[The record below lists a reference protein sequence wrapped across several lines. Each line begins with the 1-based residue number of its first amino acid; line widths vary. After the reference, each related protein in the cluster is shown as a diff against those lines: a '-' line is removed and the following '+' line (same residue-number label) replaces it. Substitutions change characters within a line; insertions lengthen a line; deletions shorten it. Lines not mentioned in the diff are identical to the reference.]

1 MAKAPRL
8 FLIDG
13 SALAYRSYF
22 AFIRNPLINSRG
34 ENTSAVFGFT
44 RTLLDLLS
52 QEQPQY
58 IAVAFD
64 TAAPTFRHERFPAY
78 KATRQ
83 KMPEEMSLQ
92 LGRLREVA
100 DALGISF
107 LELPG
112 FEADDVMGTLT
123 KKAEREGIETYLV
136 TGDKDFMQL
145 VSPLVKIY
153 SLRKVD
159 NQQEILDAL
168 GVQQKFGV
176 PPERVIDV
184 LALMG
189 DSSDNVPGVP
199 GIGEKTAL
207 KLIQDY
213 GDLETVLARV
223 AEIKPKGVA
232 EKIMANTDLA
242 RLSRELVTIH
252 TDVPLPCRPT
262 DLAPR
267 PRDPARLTTLF
278 RELEFHS
285 LVRQVAVETPQ
296 RQRAYRL
303 VRSHPEFD
311 ALCQTLQGLERFAID
326 TETTDLNPLQ
336 AELVCISVAWQPG
349 EAYCIPMEF
358 PEEGEP
364 GDQAYVLECLKPIL
378 ENPAIG
384 KCGQNIKYDMLVLSQ
399 HGIELQGVEFDTMV
413 ASYVLNPSGRKHNL
427 DALALEYLQVKKIP
441 ITDLIGSGKGQR
453 NMRDVPLEDVA
464 RYACEDADMTWRL
477 RDLLAPK
484 LKEAETW
491 ELFQKAEVPL
501 IAVLKEMEQA
511 GVYLDI
517 ALLQQMSREMDRQL
531 LSLTQEIHTLAG
543 EVFNINSTQQLGRIL
558 FEKLEIHK
566 ALGIKRVRKTKTGY
580 STDVAAL
587 EQFRAH
593 ALVGKILEYRQ
604 LAKLKSTY
612 IDALP
617 QLVNPKTRRVH
628 TSYNQTV
635 TATGR
640 LSCLPAGTLVNTQ
653 QGLVGI
659 ETVRRGDFIR
669 TPYGPRR
676 VLDWQPTGE
685 KPVVVL
691 RLSNGTTLRCSPQ
704 HRLRSLG
711 NWIEA
716 QHLNVGDPVYMS
728 FREGLFGNQVEM
740 DLHVTSAFPTRKSPQ
755 LPREWT
761 VELAELVGYHLADGH
776 IARSNYNGKPARV
789 VLAFDWDETDL
800 MDYFAHEIQGIF
812 GKTPIRRLTKSCPVL
827 QVSGVDIGGALIQ
840 LGAGELSGHIRVP
853 PSLFKAPEPIIA
865 AFLRG
870 YFEGDGC
877 SAYMTV
883 RSVSRRMLEG
893 VQQLL
898 TLFGIPATILEG
910 TADPRG
916 YARRYTLHIVGD
928 RSKKTFRD
936 RINFLS
942 AKKRSRCD
950 RVASVQSVKSTAE
963 NLTLPAAFK
972 IDRLKAF
979 LYDAHRNM
987 GSNSLDA
994 LYVFT
999 SKLARGRRTI
1009 TLPRA
1014 EWVLEA
1020 LSDIEALETSEG
1032 SFIREIVEAGYY
1044 EVSIAGISYEPP
1056 AAMYDICVEDVEQYM
1071 AQGIVVHNSSQ
1082 PNLQN
1087 IPARTEL
1094 GREIRKAFIAEG
1106 EDRCILSADYSQIEL
1121 RILAHLSQDATLIQ
1135 SFRAGED
1142 VHRRTASLI
1151 FGVPPEQ
1158 VTAEQRARAKTIN
1171 FGVIYGM
1178 GPTRL
1183 AREID
1188 ISLEEAREFIER
1200 YFATYPGVH
1209 HYTVETIRKAKEQEY
1224 VTTLL
1229 GRRRYLPELFSD
1241 NQGVRAAA
1249 ENMAIN
1255 TPVQGSSADIIKLA
1269 MINIRDRLRQERLT
1283 AQMILQ
1289 VHDELV
1295 FEMPVAELEQVKSIV
1310 VEQMER
1316 AVQLDVPI
1324 KVDVGAGRNW
1334 FEAH

>member
-22 AFIRNPLINSRG
+22 AFIRNPLINSKG

-52 QEQPQY
+52 QEQPEY

-100 DALGISF
+100 DALGIAF
-107 LELPG
+107 LEMPG

-123 KKAEREGIETYLV
+123 KQAEREGIATYLV

-168 GVQQKFGV
+168 GVQRKFGV

-223 AEIKPKGVA
+223 AEVKPKGVA
-232 EKIMANTDLA
+232 EKIMANTELA

-252 TDVPLPCRPT
+252 TDVPLPCVPT
-262 DLAPR
+262 DLVPR
-267 PRDPARLTTLF
+267 PWDASRLTTLF

-285 LVRQVAVETPQ
+285 LVRQVAVETPS
-296 RQRAYRL
+296 RQSAYRL
-303 VRSHPEFD
+303 VRSRPEFD
-311 ALCQTLQGLERFAID
+311 SLCQTLQGLERFAID
-326 TETTDLNPLQ
+326 TETTDLNSLQ
-336 AELVCISVAWQPG
+336 AELVCVSVAWQPG

-358 PEEGEP
+358 PEGGEP
-364 GDQAYVLECLKPIL
+364 GDRAYVLEGLKPVL
-378 ENPAIG
+378 ENPKIG
-384 KCGQNIKYDMLVLSQ
+384 KCGQNIKYDMIVLSQ

-413 ASYVLNPSGRKHNL
+413 ASYVLNPSGREHNL

-477 RDLLAPK
+477 RDLLEPR

-491 ELFQKAEVPL
+491 ELFEKVEVPL

-511 GVYLDI
+511 GVYLDLT
-517 ALLQQMSREMDRQL
+517 LLQQMSREMDRQL

-558 FEKLEIHK
+558 FEKLEIQK
-566 ALGIKRVRKTKTGY
+566 DLGIKRVRKTKTGY

-593 ALVGKILEYRQ
+593 VLVGKILEYRQ

-612 IDALP
+612 VDALP

-628 TSYNQTV
+628 TSYNQAV

-640 LSCLPAGTLVNTQ
+640 LSS
-653 QGLVGI
+653 
-659 ETVRRGDFIR
+659 
-669 TPYGPRR
+669 
-676 VLDWQPTGE
+676 
-685 KPVVVL
+685 
-691 RLSNGTTLRCSPQ
+691 SN
-704 HRLRSLG
+704 
-711 NWIEA
+711 
-716 QHLNVGDPVYMS
+716 
-728 FREGLFGNQVEM
+728 
-740 DLHVTSAFPTRKSPQ
+740 
-755 LPREWT
+755 
-761 VELAELVGYHLADGH
+761 
-776 IARSNYNGKPARV
+776 
-789 VLAFDWDETDL
+789 
-800 MDYFAHEIQGIF
+800 
-812 GKTPIRRLTKSCPVL
+812 
-827 QVSGVDIGGALIQ
+827 
-840 LGAGELSGHIRVP
+840 
-853 PSLFKAPEPIIA
+853 
-865 AFLRG
+865 
-870 YFEGDGC
+870 
-877 SAYMTV
+877 
-883 RSVSRRMLEG
+883 
-893 VQQLL
+893 
-898 TLFGIPATILEG
+898 
-910 TADPRG
+910 
-916 YARRYTLHIVGD
+916 
-928 RSKKTFRD
+928 
-936 RINFLS
+936 
-942 AKKRSRCD
+942 
-950 RVASVQSVKSTAE
+950 
-963 NLTLPAAFK
+963 
-972 IDRLKAF
+972 
-979 LYDAHRNM
+979 
-987 GSNSLDA
+987 
-994 LYVFT
+994 
-999 SKLARGRRTI
+999 
-1009 TLPRA
+1009 
-1014 EWVLEA
+1014 
-1020 LSDIEALETSEG
+1020 
-1032 SFIREIVEAGYY
+1032 
-1044 EVSIAGISYEPP
+1044 
-1056 AAMYDICVEDVEQYM
+1056 
-1071 AQGIVVHNSSQ
+1071 

-1209 HYTVETIRKAKEQEY
+1209 HYTVETIRKAKDQEY

-1229 GRRRYLPELFSD
+1229 GRRRYLPELFND

-1324 KVDVGAGRNW
+1324 KVDVGVGRNW